1 MHVPGPD
8 CRPPGRRSPVFIRMR
23 FPAMA
28 IPRRHDI
35 MRRPGVHGPGST
47 QERMRVPIVSP
58 SPQNGTRPRSAR
70 LPLQLASAVT
80 LLLALGWLC
89 AFAGYH
95 ANHPAP
101 PWGDEAAF
109 RVEAGG
115 FATTHLF
122 GGLQSLRQAG
132 SDPLLL
138 AGALALPVA
147 LGLLLAVAAWLA
159 GRNAWNGWRIRRRGG
174 HVVLA
179 GDGRAAAR
187 VLAWG
192 RPLLWLRDAP
202 LTLAERADLPGH
214 CAVLHATPDDRRT
227 GLARAAQALFL
238 AEDGSRN
245 VREALRLLEHA
256 GDDDTNLPRQVLAAT
271 TGRALI
277 DTFEQRLATLHLP
290 GHTEA
295 RAFSVAEAGTR
306 RLFLGAPL
314 ERFRHAGGS
323 GLTRVVVFGFGDWG
337 QEVVRALLLE
347 SHPVAPRRVEIT
359 VVDRNATHLEKT
371 WKDNL
376 PDWPLLPAVNWVALD
391 TDNNAALT
399 TLVDELGRDAD
410 APVAWFV
417 CLGKGEQ
424 SYVTALRIEAA
435 LEQALLHVP
444 PVFFCSDA
452 FCSDAR
458 HDMMQGPGRTPGALQ
473 AFGALDEALD
483 EELVLQETRDALAKH
498 IHQRYLD
505 ACFARGGRPGERPAW
520 VPWERL
526 PHTFRRENRS
536 QADHHFCKLRQIGC
550 RLRPAPVDAAF
561 AFSADELEALAV
573 AEHQRWCASR
583 ILSGWRYGRVRD
595 DARRV
600 HTDLVA
606 YEALPEAV
614 KELDRDAVRNLP
626 VLFGEMR
633 LVPVRELVVAAAG
646 ITVVD
651 APSNVARLHAL
662 LARDFPA
669 RHPVLLVDAGDA
681 GQRAAGRAWLA
692 GGRELRLAL
701 AEPLHLLLG
710 RADTAT
716 RDELVLL
723 ARSAAC
729 RIALHGTDV
738 TRIATHRL
746 AHGERLAVEPVGE
759 GADAHG

>member
-1 MHVPGPD
+1 MQ
-8 CRPPGRRSPVFIRMR
+8 

-28 IPRRHDI
+28 IRRRQDI
-35 MRRPGVHGPGST
+35 IRRPGSSSPGST
-47 QERMRVPIVSP
+47 KERMRVPIASS
-58 SPQNGTRPRSAR
+58 SPQDGTRPRAPRSMR
-70 LPLQLASAVT
+70 LPLWLAVVIA
-80 LLLALGWLC
+80 LLLALGWLS

-109 RVEAGG
+109 RVEASG
-115 FATTHLF
+115 FASAHLF

-192 RPLLWLRDAP
+192 RPLLWLRDAR
-202 LTLAERADLPGH
+202 LTLAERVDLPGH
-214 CAVLHATPDDRRT
+214 CAVLHARADDRRT

-238 AEDGSRN
+238 ANDGSRN
-245 VREALRLLEHA
+245 VREALRLLERP
-256 GDDDTNLPRQVLAAT
+256 GDGEGLPRQVLAAT

-277 DTFEQRLATLHLP
+277 DTFEQRLAALHLP
-290 GHTEA
+290 GNTEA

-323 GLTRVVVFGFGDWG
+323 GLTRAVVFGFGDWG

-359 VVDRNATHLEKT
+359 IVDRNATHLEKT
-371 WKDNL
+371 WKENL
-376 PDWPLLPAVNWVALD
+376 PDWPLLPAVHWVPLD
-391 TDNNAALT
+391 TDNSAALA

-458 HDMMQGPGRTPGALQ
+458 HGMTQDPGRTPGALQ

-550 RLRPAPVDAAF
+550 RLRPGTAATAF
-561 AFSADELEALAV
+561 AFSGEEPEALAV

-583 ILSGWRYGRVRD
+583 ILSGWRHGSVRD

-606 YEALPEAV
+606 YDALPEAV

-626 VLFGEMR
+626 VLFGEMG

-646 ITVVD
+646 IAVAD
-651 APSNVARLHAL
+651 AVSNVARLHAL
-662 LARDFPA
+662 LTGEFPA

-692 GGRELRLAL
+692 GGHELWLAL

-710 RADTAT
+710 RADAAT
-716 RDELVLL
+716 RDELMLL
-723 ARSAAC
+723 AQSAAC

-746 AHGERLAVEPVGE
+746 ACGERLAVEPI
-759 GADAHG
+759 GAGAHAHG